1 MDEKDV
7 DQNFLSFE
15 KMSSNDENY
24 LTRFKFDIYI
34 VIFEVKHRDAEQVET
49 IIAIWYLSN
58 DRCSYVLST
67 IMTSWI
73 KRSFSS
79 LMHSNNEWL

>member
-34 VIFEVKHRDAEQVET
+34 VIFEVKHRDAEQVKT
-49 IIAIWYLSN
+49 IIIAIWYLSN

-67 IMTSWI
+67 IMTS
-73 KRSFSS
+73 
-79 LMHSNNEWL
+79 